1 MESRFSHGSSRSSSN
16 WYNFRRGPGRIMT
29 NTSNVNHEWSFAHP
43 MNNFLNISKSSINNE
58 FSPQSCHCPI
68 PYVLAP
74 QKKTMNRQDQ
84 VVVVMTSTA
93 GPFRKKMV
101 TPKMF
106 CFPQRD
112 KMCMHCLLKF
122 PWNPFWNFLKS
133 FEKNH
138 LNLNHGMNDSDEY
151 CNWIS
156 KPIYKQNWLPYINCL
171 IIMPCS
177 CWLSSEFPLLF
188 PMVRSWLNPFASK
201 VRGPPYVCWFTNPW
215 ILSLYS
221 PHQLNS

>member
-1 MESRFSHGSSRSSSN
+1 MPLPHSLRFSA
-16 WYNFRRGPGRIMT
+16 
-29 NTSNVNHEWSFAHP
+29 E
-43 MNNFLNISKSSINNE
+43 K
-58 FSPQSCHCPI
+58 
-68 PYVLAP
+68 
-74 QKKTMNRQDQ
+74 KKTLNRQDQ

-188 PMVRSWLNPFASK
+188 MVRSVKSFCLQGEGTPLCLLVYKPMNSIVIFPSS
-201 VRGPPYVCWFTNPW
+201 TQ
-215 ILSLYS
+215 
-221 PHQLNS
+221 QLTKLFLLT